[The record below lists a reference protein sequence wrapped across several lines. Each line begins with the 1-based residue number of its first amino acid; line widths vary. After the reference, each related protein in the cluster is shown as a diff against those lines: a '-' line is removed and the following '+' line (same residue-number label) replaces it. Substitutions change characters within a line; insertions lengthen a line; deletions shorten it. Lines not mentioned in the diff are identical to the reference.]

1 MISSEITSDM
11 RNQGYDESFFLHIIR
26 LPEMEINRLAEEK
39 KAAKDALVKGSKA
52 KLDNLRQISRDTKE
66 NNAQLLKL
74 QVDSELLM
82 EEFPKFNAI
91 LSEIQEFF
99 NNNVD
104 AFNELKEKL
113 AQNQETF
120 LDVSKVYN
128 DRSKKIEDYGE
139 ELFQKGKN
147 G

>member
-39 KAAKDALVKGSKA
+39 KAAKDALAKESKA

-147 G
+147 K